1 MTREE
6 KVLNSLL
13 QHPLLKDKYGLSME
27 SQITLDQAMNSEER
41 IIMLL
46 ALLSQKAT
54 NIRNS
59 KTDKEFLKEIMKKL
73 NT

>member
-1 MTREE
+1 
-6 KVLNSLL
+6 
-13 QHPLLKDKYGLSME
+13 ME

-46 ALLSQKAT
+46 AMLSQKAT
-54 NIRNS
+54 KIHNS

>member
-1 MTREE
+1 MTIEE

-13 QHPLLKDKYGLSME
+13 QHPLMKDKYGLSME

-46 ALLSQKAT
+46 AMLSQKAT
-54 NIRNS
+54 KIHNS